1 MAHSIHTAVRDL
13 APLIAQ
19 HADEGER
26 ERRLARRVVDS
37 LVNAGVF
44 RLLVPQPWG
53 GRGQPAGILRGGR
66 DDLDRGW
73 LHRLV
78 RDD

>member
-13 APLIAQ
+13 APLIAE

-26 ERRLARRVVDS
+26 ERRLARPVVDS

-53 GRGQPAGILRGGR
+53 GPGPTRWNSARWSRRSRPCVAPPAGA
-66 DDLDRGW
+66 
-73 LHRLV
+73 
-78 RDD
+78 